1 MKSVI
6 IDQKFAKDKDEKG
19 LTEIPPTLHDFGAT
33 FVEDLKHVLGTNAV
47 DLSDGEKG
55 EADSIFI
62 TIDLE
67 GEYQG
72 AAGKPTSEGYNLSV
86 DENGVTIAGAS
97 PLGAWWGTRSLL
109 QQVILGK
116 EHRVPFGEAS
126 DSPGWPERGMMLDCA
141 RHFYPKEFIIDVC
154 AYMSFFKQNTLQLHL
169 SDNTIVPTYTK
180 DNFNETYARFRLW
193 SEDDEVKG
201 LNRHYN
207 ESYTKDDFEEI
218 QTKCASRGVTI
229 IPEIEAPGHSLPIV
243 QWRPQIGYDGDL
255 SLLDISHPD
264 TIPTM
269 KSIWKTFLPWFHS
282 KAVSIGADEYKG
294 PEEDYKNFV
303 NTMASFISAESQK
316 DVRIWGTFPPN
327 GPSITNSD
335 IFSNVTIQHWSYLF
349 DNPYQDYIKRN
360 YSVINSDEMFY
371 IVMKDGP
378 YGRQVNT
385 SITFHGNPDGNGAW
399 YPHIF
404 SLNDTTNNPQRDHEL
419 IQGAITPLWNDHGAN
434 TSVYSEAYYA
444 WRDGIPALADKQWGG
459 ELTEKQFH
467 NIISDLRK
475 QIPGQNLERTI
486 ASKQRTIF
494 HYDFSRAKPGTA
506 KDSSKNKYDAKTTCK
521 PSKTGLEI
529 TPQCNLETPLSS
541 KGRNYTLSLL
551 LKVDTL
557 EDDTNTTIISGT
569 DSVLMLTP
577 NITLFSAGIY
587 YRLNATIPLKTWV
600 NLQLDGIGPKTFA
613 SATTEGGDEIFPR
626 QEFLTVMS
634 YYGQPLRWHEMAIE
648 APIQRVTGWSGQLK
662 TMSLTDGEGAGTGE
676 SQGSSLGPGVL
687 TASIGIAI
695 SLIVTCT

>member
-1 MKSVI
+1 MKRVI
-6 IDQKFAKDKDEKG
+6 IDQKHADDKDEKG
-19 LTEIPPTLHDFGAT
+19 LTDIPPTLHDFGAV
-33 FVEDLKHVLGTNAV
+33 FVEDLKHVLGTSAI
-47 DLSDGEKG
+47 DLSNGEKG
-55 EADSIFI
+55 EPGSIFI
-62 TIDLE
+62 TIDSE
-67 GEYQG
+67 GEYHG
-72 AAGKPTSEGYNLSV
+72 AAGKPTSEGYHLSI

-109 QQVILGK
+109 QQAILSDNRLVSFGK
-116 EHRVPFGEAS
+116 GS

-141 RHFYPKEFIIDVC
+141 RHFYPKEFVINMC

-193 SEDDEVKG
+193 SEDDEVQG
-201 LNRHYN
+201 LNRFYN

-229 IPEIEAPGHSLPIV
+229 LPEIEAPGHSLPIV
-243 QWRPQIGYDGDL
+243 QWRPQIGYDDDL
-255 SLLDISHPD
+255 SLLNISHPD

-294 PEEDYKNFV
+294 PEEDYKRFV
-303 NTMASFISAESQK
+303 NAMASFINAESQK
-316 DVRIWGTFPPN
+316 DVRIWGTFPPT
-327 GPSITNSD
+327 GPSITSSD

-385 SITFHGNPDGNGAW
+385 SITFQGNPDGNGPW

-404 SLNDTTNNPQRDHEL
+404 SLNDTTNNPQEDNEL
-419 IQGAITPLWNDHGAN
+419 VQGAIAPLWNDHGAN

-459 ELTEKQFH
+459 ELTEEQFH
-467 NIISDLRK
+467 NFIGDLRK
-475 QIPGQNLERTI
+475 QIPAQNLERTI
-486 ASKQRTIF
+486 ASKESTIF
-494 HYDFSRAKPGTA
+494 NYDLSKTKSETA
-506 KDSSKNKYDAKTTCK
+506 KDSSENKYDAKTTCK
-521 PSKTGLEI
+521 SSKNGLDI
-529 TPQCNLETPLSS
+529 TPQCKLETPLSS

-551 LKVDTL
+551 LKVDKL
-557 EDDTNTTIISGT
+557 EDTTNTTIISGA
-569 DSVLMLTP
+569 DSILMLTP

-587 YRLNATIPLKTWV
+587 YRLNATIPLNTWV
-600 NLQLDGIGPKTFA
+600 NLEVNGIGPKTFA
-613 SATTEGGDEIFPR
+613 SATTEIGDEIFSK
-626 QEFLTVMS
+626 QEFLTSMS

-662 TMSLTDGEGAGTGE
+662 TMSLTNGEEAATGE
-676 SQGSSLGPGVL
+676 STGTSLAPGAFTTSL
-687 TASIGIAI
+687 AIAI
-695 SLIVTCT
+695 TLFVAFT